1 MGGQVIENEADV
13 PEDKKK
19 GKGRLIALA
28 VIPIVAAASFF
39 LVTKV
44 INPLFVVPGHNPQVG
59 QQDLEAEEV
68 EGIMCE
74 LGTVLANPAGG
85 NSRRIMKVGISVEVT
100 SKELV
105 EKVELATT
113 KLKDQVLLALT
124 SMQLDVLV
132 TAEGKNELREHLK
145 ETFAT
150 ELKTEPDEIRQVYFS
165 EFVIQ

>member
-1 MGGQVIENEADV
+1 MGGQVTENEANA
-13 PEDKKK
+13 PEGKKK
-19 GKGRLIALA
+19 GKGMLLALVA
-28 VIPIVAAASFF
+28 IPIVAAAAFF

-44 INPLFVVPGHNPQVG
+44 INPRFVAPGYNPQVG
-59 QQDLEAEEV
+59 QQDSEEEEV

-74 LGTVLANPAGG
+74 LGSVLANPAGG
-85 NSRRIMKVGISVEVT
+85 SSRRIMKVGLSVEVT

-105 EKVELATT
+105 EKVELEKT

-132 TAEGKNELREHLK
+132 TAEGKNELREKLK
-145 ETFAT
+145 KTFETA
-150 ELKTEPDEIRQVYFS
+150 LKTEPGEIRQVYFS